1 MNRFYALDI
10 ETASNTSGNNYALE
24 AYRLPQGK
32 ARITSIAVSGPDS
45 YFKQLDERS
54 ENMHEITSIL
64 EFLRGKQV
72 FAHRGVFDVG
82 WLIAQT
88 QNYQLLLD
96 IKWRDSMLLG
106 KWLINGQIADMYR
119 WGLALRDVVE
129 RYVKEHP
136 DLEEFMDLKRA
147 DVTAGEDYDYWL
159 KRGRMDAE
167 FTHLVAETM
176 WDLLPEEQR
185 PGYIYE
191 QANIVPVA
199 NAWLMGMHTNLE
211 ATKKFKPKI
220 QKFQKT
226 LAARIGQTEACLRSP
241 QQLAH
246 LLFEVKKFPVQGRT
260 PKGKPSAAKDN
271 LLLLEDRLAGTEDAK
286 FLRTIMDFKKLATME
301 SKFVN
306 GILNC
311 AAYNG
316 DSYTHAFPNIF
327 GTYTGRYTYVAKTK
341 KKDPS
346 GIANHQ
352 LPRQGPIRGLL
363 TAPEGYDVCELDGEQ
378 QELRFVGQMA
388 RDTNLIGDFNND
400 IDVHSSMTSFISGI
414 PYDSLIQILDHEN
427 DPGYKEAL
435 NYRYAGKLLNLSCQ
449 YRIGAKALAYKFFTT
464 YGINISK
471 GQAFRYLGMYK
482 RRYSGVKQ
490 YWDDAI
496 ALAKKDGY
504 AESIGSRR
512 FKLKLWTGKYEYRT
526 EQSAINFPIQ
536 GSGGDHKNAAISII
550 ARKFPEAIF
559 VLDLHDGI
567 WYYLPSDHS
576 VELAREMRD
585 ELNRTNWSRLWSR
598 DILLP
603 LPFGAKVGP
612 SFGEVKTV

>member
-10 ETASNTSGNNYALE
+10 ETASNTKGNDYALE

-32 ARITSIAVSGPDS
+32 ARITSIACSGPDG
-45 YFKQLDERS
+45 YFIQLDERS
-54 ENMHEITSIL
+54 NNLAEIGSVL
-64 EFLRGKQV
+64 EYLRGKEV

-88 QNYQLLLD
+88 GNYQLLLD
-96 IKWRDSMLLG
+96 IKWRDSMLLA
-106 KWLINGQIADMYR
+106 KWLVNGQVADMYR
-119 WGLALRDVVE
+119 WSLALRDVVD
-129 RYVKEHP
+129 RYIDEHP
-136 DLEEFMDLKRA
+136 DLEEFLDLKKA
-147 DVTAGEDYDYWL
+147 EATPGEDYEYWL

-176 WDLLPEEQR
+176 WDLLPDAQK

-199 NAWLMGMHTNLE
+199 NSWLMGLHTNLK
-211 ATKKFKPKI
+211 ATEEFKPKI
-220 QKFQKT
+220 QKFQKM
-226 LAARIGQTEACLRSP
+226 LAKRIDQTEACLRSP

-246 LLFEVKKFPVQGRT
+246 LLFTVKKFPVQQRT
-260 PKGKPSAAKDN
+260 PKGKPSANKDS
-271 LLLLEDRLAGTEDAK
+271 LLLLEDKLAGTEDAH
-286 FLRTIMDFKKLATME
+286 FLRTILDFKKLATME

-306 GILNC
+306 GILNS

-316 DSYTHAFPNIF
+316 DPYTHAFPNIF
-327 GTYTGRYTYVAKTK
+327 GTYTGRYTYVAKTRK
-341 KKDPS
+341 KWPS

-363 TAPEGYDVCELDGEQ
+363 TAPEGYVVCELDGEQ
-378 QELRFVGQMA
+378 QELRFVGQISG
-388 RDTNLIGDFNND
+388 DTNLIYDFNSD
-400 IDVHSSMTSFISGI
+400 IDVHSSMTSFISAI
-414 PYDSLIQILDHEN
+414 PYETLLELLEDEAAAGH
-427 DPGYKEAL
+427 KEAV

-464 YGINISK
+464 YGINITK
-471 GQAFRYLGMYK
+471 GEAYRYLSMYK
-482 RRYSGVKQ
+482 SRYKGVVD
-490 YWDDAI
+490 YWNRAI
-496 ALAKKDGY
+496 ADAKRDGY
-504 AESIGSRR
+504 AESIGGRR
-512 FKLKLWTGKYEYRT
+512 FKLKMWSGKYEYRT

-567 WYYLPSDHS
+567 WYYLPEDGS

-598 DILLP
+598 DIKLP

>member
-10 ETASNTSGNNYALE
+10 ETASNKKGTNFGLE

-32 ARITSIAVSGPDS
+32 ARITSIAVSGPDN
-45 YFKQLDERS
+45 YFRQLDERS
-54 ENMHEITSIL
+54 ENLDEIPAML
-64 EFLRGKQV
+64 AALKGKEV

-88 QNYQLLLD
+88 GSYQTLLD
-96 IKWRDSMLLG
+96 IKWRDSMLLA
-106 KWLINGQIADMYR
+106 KWLINGQVADMYH
-119 WGLALRDVVE
+119 WSLALRDVVE
-129 RYVKEHP
+129 RYIKEHP
-136 DLEEFMDLKRA
+136 ELTEFLDLKKA
-147 DVTAGEDYDYWL
+147 DATPGEDYEYWL

-167 FTHLVAETM
+167 FTLLVAETM
-176 WDLLPEEQR
+176 WDLLPDEQK
-185 PGYIYE
+185 PGYVYE

-199 NAWLMGMHTNLE
+199 NAWLTGLHTDVE
-211 ATKKFKPKI
+211 ETKRFKPRI
-220 QKFQKT
+220 QQFQKK

-246 LLFEVKKFPVQGRT
+246 LLFEVKKYPVQMRT
-260 PKGKPSAAKDN
+260 PKGKPSANKDS
-271 LLLLEDRLAGTEDAK
+271 LLLLEDKLAGTEDAH
-286 FLRTIMDFKKLATME
+286 FLRTILDFKKLATME

-306 GILNC
+306 GILNS

-316 DSYTHAFPNIF
+316 TDYTHAFPNIF

-341 KKDPS
+341 KVDPS

-352 LPRQGPIRGLL
+352 LPRKGPIRSLL
-363 TAPEGYDVCELDGEQ
+363 TAPEGYVVCELDGEQ
-378 QELRFVGQMA
+378 QELRFVGEISG
-388 RDTNLIGDFNND
+388 DTTLITDFNSG

-414 PYDSLIQILDHEN
+414 PYETLLELLDQEDDS
-427 DPGYKEAL
+427 AT

-449 YRIGAKALAYKFFTT
+449 YRIGAKALAYKFFTN
-464 YGINISK
+464 YGLNISK
-471 GQAFRYLGMYK
+471 GEAYRYLGMYK
-482 RRYSGVKQ
+482 RRYPGVKA
-490 YWDDAI
+490 YWDRAI
-496 ALAKKDGY
+496 EEAKKQGY
-504 AESIGSRR
+504 AESIARRR
-512 FKLKLWTGKYEYRT
+512 FKLKMWGGKYEYRT

-567 WYYLPSDHS
+567 WYYLPEDNA
-576 VELAREMRD
+576 VELARAMRD
-585 ELNRTNWSRLWSR
+585 ELNRTNWSRLWNR
-598 DILLP
+598 DIKLP

-612 SFGEVKTV
+612 SFGQVKVV

>member
-10 ETASNTSGNNYALE
+10 ETASNSKGNDYALE

-32 ARITSIAVSGPDS
+32 ARITSIACSGPDG
-45 YFKQLDERS
+45 YFRQLDERS
-54 ENMHEITSIL
+54 ENMDEVTELL
-64 EFLRGKQV
+64 EFLRGKEV

-88 QNYQLLLD
+88 DNYRLLLD
-96 IKWRDSMLLG
+96 IKWRDSMLLA
-106 KWLINGQIADMYR
+106 KWLVNGQVADMYR
-119 WGLALRDVVE
+119 WSLALRDVVD
-129 RYVKEHP
+129 RYIKEHP
-136 DLEEFMDLKRA
+136 NLEEFLDLKKS

-167 FTHLVAETM
+167 FTLLVAETM
-176 WDLLPEEQR
+176 WDLLPDAQK

-191 QANIVPVA
+191 QANIVPIA
-199 NAWLMGMHTNLE
+199 NSWLRGLHTNLD

-220 QKFQKT
+220 QKFQKQ
-226 LAARIGQTEACLRSP
+226 LAKRIGQTEACLRSP

-246 LLFEVKKFPVQGRT
+246 LLFEVKKFPVQQRT
-260 PKGKPSAAKDN
+260 PKGKPSANKDS
-271 LLLLEDRLAGTEDAK
+271 LLLLEDKLAGTEDAR
-286 FLRTIMDFKKLATME
+286 FLRTILDFKKLATME

-306 GILNC
+306 GILNS
-311 AAYNG
+311 ADYNG
-316 DSYTHAFPNIF
+316 DAYTHAFPNIF
-327 GTYTGRYTYVAKTK
+327 GTYTGRYTYVAKTRK
-341 KKDPS
+341 KWPS

-352 LPRQGPIRGLL
+352 LPRKGPIRGLL

-378 QELRFVGQMA
+378 QELRFVGQISG
-388 RDTNLIGDFNND
+388 DSNLINDFNSG
-400 IDVHSSMTSFISGI
+400 IDVHSSMTSFISAI
-414 PYDSLIQILDHEN
+414 PYETLLELLEKED
-427 DPGYKEAL
+427 KEAV

-464 YGINISK
+464 YGINISRSE
-471 GQAFRYLGMYK
+471 AFRYLGMYK
-482 RRYSGVKQ
+482 SRYKGVVE
-490 YWDDAI
+490 YWTRAISDA
-496 ALAKKDGY
+496 KRDGY

-512 FKLKLWTGKYEYRT
+512 FKLKMWSGKYEYHT

-559 VLDLHDGI
+559 ILDLHDGI
-567 WYYLPSDHS
+567 WYYLPSDRS

-585 ELNRTNWSRLWSR
+585 ELNRTNWARLWDR
-598 DILLP
+598 DIKLP
-603 LPFGAKVGP
+603 LPFGAKVGS
-612 SFGEVKTV
+612 SFGTVKPV